1 MRPFLRFL
9 IICSLFITPL
19 CADAQLVPKFGA
31 TVDSGCGPLTVQFID
46 STTGG
51 TVTTYNWTVFFHMGS
66 GTTAVFT
73 SSSPSPIHTFTATG
87 FYDVEETVTS
97 GTVTATVEYV
107 NFLHVFEPNVSFQP
121 SNLPSDTALSCPIKT
136 VTFVNTTT
144 DTGCVNQYKWVILNS
159 VTGPV
164 ATFYTT
170 GTGESVTY
178 TFNTP
183 GYYNIELFVNSSPC
197 GCGGGYVINDSLIK
211 IDVPPAISFFNTNP
225 NACGAPDTVSFNSD
239 STVGAVTFQWNFGG
253 GGTSSLPD
261 PVHVYTAPGI
271 YNDTLTAYSAGGCPA
286 NVHHLSDVTVGN
298 FVPSF
303 YSVVSMP
310 YCRPNFGYSFT
321 DITPGANG
329 WLWRASGTT
338 FSSSSHGFSE
348 FFPGPG
354 IYTITDSTW
363 STITG
368 CSGVVSH
375 TYTFNPVPV
384 VSFIATPAYR
394 CTPNDTVSFTHTV
407 IDASGIDSIAWAFGD
422 PLSGHFDTAY
432 SDSIHIYT
440 TAGYFTPRLYVKDNN
455 GCVTIDS
462 TQLNYIGIHPP
473 TASIIPNTTDSGC
486 APFVYCYHTAVNP
499 SSATL
504 ITDSVSYG
512 DGTPHCIGPDC
523 GDTCH
528 TYITGGIFKIRHYY
542 HLLEGCYYSDSINV
556 VIGTTHPIM
565 SSYASPDSVC
575 PNSEVYFFDNCSNC
589 TSFHWNLANK
599 TSNSMT
605 EDSSSYTTLGP
616 VPIVAIGDVNGCTDT
631 LTPTLYILP
640 PLANIMDLVHDC
652 SSPNVISFYN
662 SGSTGAASFHWSFGD
677 GTTSTLPNPTHAYTV
692 PLAGETYTVTLVD
705 TAGTLHQCTNIATK
719 IIDIY
724 PIIDTFSAD
733 DTSVCRLVN
742 VLFTGPIPQLGGAY
756 SQYIWTFS
764 SAGSAP
770 VTETST
776 SPAYS
781 YAFSDT
787 GIFDVQ
793 LVVVNSYG
801 CSDTLIKHG
810 YIHVTGPVG
819 GITATDPVVGCAP
832 LTVHFHDNNS
842 VVAGSSII
850 YRIWQF
856 SGPTSVAGV
865 PNRLDTGYAADT
877 SYTFPEGSFRIVLI
891 DTDNNHCFSY
901 DSIRVHSEKPHAF
914 FTATSTVSCRG
925 IPVNFHDTNTHCT
938 YLWNFGDGTIG
949 TGQSP
954 SHIYTANGTYSVSV
968 SIITTA
974 SSYLPLGCVD
984 TFKRLSYITI
994 NDISAAFN
1002 FITDS
1007 ISICPPLLVQANASG
1022 VLPGYHYY
1030 WDIDH
1035 ASPYYTGSF
1044 FSNNFTVAG
1053 IHTLTLFDSTASG
1066 CRDSAS
1072 STVEIDGPAGI
1083 VTVVPDSGCI
1093 PLSVH
1098 LHFIDTNGTAVVPNF
1113 TWITG
1118 DAVYNSIDTPGI
1130 IHIYTT
1136 AGVYNPSVIISS
1148 PGCSVTINSTD
1159 SVNVFPLPA
1168 ATVTQPAIICYGTSA
1183 VLTAGGATTGDNYS
1197 WAPSTGLSCTTCTSV
1212 TVSPTLTTTY
1222 TVTLT
1227 NIHGCI
1233 DTALST
1239 VAVDSQLAVF
1249 VAGKDSVC
1257 LGQCDTLRAY
1267 GVAGNYLWTPDT
1279 ALSAATH
1286 DTVIACP
1293 FITRIYTVTATDN
1306 RGCSASATFELTVL
1320 PLPDIQ
1326 ISPANP
1332 YVCKG
1337 DSTQLFASGAG
1348 PGGVYVW
1355 SPDKFISD
1363 TTIYDPFVKDTS
1375 FFTYKV
1381 VGTSSFGCVDSNIA
1395 VNVVVYDSAH
1405 TSISNDTLICAG
1417 KTVQLVA
1424 TCGPS
1429 GYPVTY
1435 LWSPPDGLDNADIAD
1450 PMATPAATTV
1460 YTVTI
1465 VENPCYTVKRDA
1477 TVSVEPLP
1485 VINVSG
1491 GTTIIAGDTVQ
1502 LSAAVGNAD
1511 TIFSWAWTPGN
1522 TLSCDTCADPVATPT
1537 NTTTYT
1543 VTGTT
1548 RIGCPGENDVLIK
1561 VICVEASQVFVP
1573 NTFTPNGDGANDRF
1587 YMSGKGLGLIR
1598 KMTVYNRW
1606 GEQVFETENIN
1617 ANDPGAGWDGTYK
1630 GQILQPDVFVYV
1642 FELYCETGVPFTLK
1656 GDISLVR

>member
-51 TVTTYNWTVFFHMGS
+51 TVTTYNWTVFFHLGS

-121 SNLPSDTALSCPIKT
+121 SNLPSDTTLSCPGKT
-136 VTFVNTTT
+136 VTFINTTT

-197 GCGGGYVINDSLIK
+197 GCGGGYVIYDSLIK
-211 IDVPPAISFFNTNP
+211 IDVSPVVVFSDSSYNP
-225 NACGAPDTVSFNSD
+225 CGAPDEVAFTSTG
-239 STVGAVTFQWNFGG
+239 TVGAVSYSWHFGDG
-253 GGTSSLPD
+253 ATSTLVN
-261 PVHVYTAPGI
+261 PVHTFTASGT
-271 YNDTLTAYSAGGCPA
+271 YSDTLTVHSAGGCPGM
-286 NVHHLSDVTVGN
+286 VHHTGDVVVGN
-298 FVPSF
+298 FVPAFSINEVPPF
-303 YSVVSMP
+303 
-310 YCRPNFGYSFT
+310 CNTFDNFQDNT
-321 DITPGANG
+321 LGANG
-329 WLWRASGTT
+329 WFWHDSSYSYSASTHYLNVYFPMPGVYTVIDSVWNTT
-338 FSSSSHGFSE
+338 
-348 FFPGPG
+348 
-354 IYTITDSTW
+354 
-363 STITG
+363 TG
-368 CSGVVSH
+368 CSASVSH
-375 TYTFNPVPV
+375 TFTINPVPV
-384 VSFIATPAYR
+384 VSFSATPSYR
-394 CTPNDTVSFTHTV
+394 CTPNDTVSFTHIVT
-407 IDASGIDSIAWAFGD
+407 DASGIASLIWSFGD
-422 PLSGHFDTAY
+422 PVSGHDTAY
-432 SDSIHIYT
+432 SDSVHIYT
-440 TAGYFTPRLYVKDNN
+440 SAGNFSPRLYVKDNN
-455 GCVTIDS
+455 GCVSIDS
-462 TQLNYIGIHPP
+462 IQTNYIKIYPP
-473 TASIIPNTTDSGC
+473 TASVLGNSTDSGC
-486 APFVYCYHTAVNP
+486 APFVYCYHTAVSP

-528 TYITGGIFKIRHYY
+528 TYTTGGIFKIRHYY
-542 HLLEGCYYSDSINV
+542 HLPQGCYYSDSINIV
-556 VIGTTHPIM
+556 VGAIHPDM
-565 SSYASPDSVC
+565 HSYATPDTVC
-575 PNSEVYFFDNCSNC
+575 PNTEVYFVDSCSNC
-589 TSFHWNLANK
+589 TSFAWNLYNK
-599 TSNSMT
+599 SSTSMT
-605 EDSSSYTTLGP
+605 RDSSQYPTPGLVHIT
-616 VPIVAIGDVNGCTDT
+616 AIGDLGGCTRT
-631 LTPTLYILP
+631 IHLNVWVLP
-640 PLANIMDLVHDC
+640 PLATVTFSTPNCD
-652 SSPNVISFYN
+652 SSNVINFS
-662 SGSTGAASFHWSFGD
+662 SGDSSGATGYHWSFGD
-677 GTTSTLPNPTHAYTV
+677 GTVSTLANPAHSYTV
-692 PLAGETYTVTLVD
+692 PAIGAVYTVTLVD
-705 TAGTLHQCTNIATK
+705 TGGGAHHCINKDSVQVN
-719 IIDIY
+719 IY
-724 PIIDTFSAD
+724 PIIDTFNASV
-733 DTSVCRLVN
+733 TSVCRLTN
-742 VLFTGPIPQLGGAY
+742 VLFTGPTPQVPGYY
-756 SQYIWTFS
+756 SWYIWTFS
-764 SAGSAP
+764 SAGTTP
-770 VTETST
+770 VTDSVTGT
-776 SPAYS
+776 ILNYS
-781 YAFSDT
+781 FTDT
-787 GIFDVQ
+787 GIYDVR
-793 LVVVNSYG
+793 LIVANGSG
-801 CSDTLIKHG
+801 CSDTLIKPG
-810 YIHVTGPVG
+810 YIHVTGPIG
-819 GITATDPVVGCAP
+819 GITATSPTTGCAP
-832 LTVHFHDNNS
+832 LTVNFHDNNAL
-842 VVAGSSII
+842 VAGSSIT
-850 YRIWQF
+850 YRLWQF
-856 SGPTSVAGV
+856 SGPTAVAGV
-865 PNRLDTGYAADT
+865 PASVDTGYAVDT
-877 SYTFPEGSFRIVLI
+877 FYTFPEGSFRIVLKDI
-891 DTDNNHCFSY
+891 DNNNCFSY

-914 FTATSTVSCRG
+914 FTATTTVSCRG
-925 IPVNFHDTNTHCT
+925 IPVSFHDTNTHCT

-1118 DAVYNSIDTPGI
+1118 DAVYSGLDTPGI

-1183 VLTAGGATTGDNYS
+1183 VLTAGGATTGDTYS

-1267 GVAGNYLWTPDT
+1267 GVDGNYLWTPDT

-1395 VNVVVYDSAH
+1395 VNIVVYDSAH

-1465 VENPCYTVKRDA
+1465 VENPCYTVKRDV